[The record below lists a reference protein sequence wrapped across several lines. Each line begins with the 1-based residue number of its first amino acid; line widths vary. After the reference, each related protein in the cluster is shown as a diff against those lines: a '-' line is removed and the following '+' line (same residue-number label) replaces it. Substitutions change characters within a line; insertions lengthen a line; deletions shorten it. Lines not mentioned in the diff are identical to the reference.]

1 MRFIL
6 GFLSGILGLFA
17 GWFGLAMLLI
27 GLSGHDQDGGIAMGA
42 FFNIGPIGGI
52 AGFIAG
58 VLLFNWFGIVHK
70 SAAPTGTEQAA
81 AAAPPAQRSISRPFA
96 IAILAIAGGL
106 AWYELIRSPYLSH
119 GFMPLEMQFRLP
131 AGMALPAGPEDAH
144 IRVQEG
150 GQYTEGL
157 PGAAWHGHD
166 GDRQVILARALLSL
180 KTGRRAVSFAMPGV
194 PEETWQLDLSS
205 DPDPMEGYSPWRLSS
220 RASTSK
226 IEMNFRLSAER

>member
-70 SAAPTGTEQAA
+70 SAAPTGTEQSA

-106 AWYELIRSPYLSH
+106 AWFAWYELIRSPYLSH

-144 IRVQEG
+144 IRVQ
-150 GQYTEGL
+150 
-157 PGAAWHGHD
+157 
-166 GDRQVILARALLSL
+166 
-180 KTGRRAVSFAMPGV
+180 
-194 PEETWQLDLSS
+194 
-205 DPDPMEGYSPWRLSS
+205 
-220 RASTSK
+220 
-226 IEMNFRLSAER
+226 